1 MTRTPMRLA
10 ATALVA
16 GLLFGVGMGA
26 VPTTA
31 RASEDSDLQAKVE
44 QTSKSYNDAVDHLNK
59 VQKSMDDNQAKIDQL
74 NEELPKLRESAA
86 KSINSSYKLSQSS
99 GGVIDMLLS
108 ADNFNELISAMN
120 YLDIVAG
127 KNNDAMDKL
136 VSTQQ
141 KLEQTQDTLKAQKA
155 EAETAKDQAKSA
167 MDDAIAARKEAQE
180 QAAKELAAQRAEAQK
195 AVEEAQKAEK
205 DGQTTF
211 KTESGNTATVT
222 TPTAGNN
229 ASNSSN
235 NSNNSSNSNSNS
247 NSNGKASSDTS
258 NTDAVTWTA
267 RDKFVQEWTG
277 RINAYLAGSP
287 MAGHGKTFAEAAYD
301 NGVDPRYSPAIANV
315 ESSKGLYCF
324 KPYNAW
330 GWGSSGFIDWDSAI
344 RAHVAGLAS
353 GYGYTVSVTAAK
365 KYCPPNWQFWYSAV
379 LSNMNSI

>member
-1 MTRTPMRLA
+1 MRLA

-26 VPTTA
+26 LPATA
-31 RASEDSDLQAKVE
+31 QASEDSDLQAKVE
-44 QTSKSYNDAVDHLNK
+44 QTSKSYNDAVAHLNK
-59 VQKSMDDNQAKIDQL
+59 VQKSMDDNQAKIDEL
-74 NEELPKLRESAA
+74 NQELPKLRESAA

-127 KNNDAMDKL
+127 KNNDAMDRL
-136 VSTQQ
+136 VSAQE

-155 EAETAKDQAKSA
+155 EAETAKDSAKSA

-180 QAAKELAAQRAEAQK
+180 KAAKELAAQQAEAQK
-195 AVEEAQKAEK
+195 AVEDAQKAEK

-222 TPTAGNN
+222 TPTASDSG
-229 ASNSSN
+229 SNSGDSG
-235 NSNNSSNSNSNS
+235 SAESGSGSS
-247 NSNGKASSDTS
+247 SSSGGPSAATP
-258 NTDAVTWTA
+258 NTGAVTWTA
-267 RDKFVQEWTG
+267 RDQFVQKWAS
-277 RINAYLAGSP
+277 RIDAYLAGSP

-330 GWGSSGFIDWDSAI
+330 GWGSSGFSDWDSAI
-344 RAHVAGLAS
+344 RSHVAGLAS

>member
-1 MTRTPMRLA
+1 MRLA

-108 ADNFNELISAMN
+108 ADNFNELVSAMN

-136 VSTQQ
+136 VSAQE
-141 KLEQTQDTLKAQKA
+141 KLQETQDTLKAQKA
-155 EAETAKDQAKSA
+155 EAETAKDNAKSA

-229 ASNSSN
+229 NSTSSSSSS
-235 NSNNSSNSNSNS
+235 SNNSSNGSSS
-247 NSNGKASSDTS
+247 SGSSDTS
-258 NTDAVTWTA
+258 NTSAVTWTA

-301 NGVDPRYSPAIANV
+301 SGVDPRYSPAIANV

-330 GWGSSGFIDWDSAI
+330 GWGSSGFSDWDSAI

>member
-1 MTRTPMRLA
+1 MRLA

-16 GLLFGVGMGA
+16 GLLFGVGMGT

-108 ADNFNELISAMN
+108 ADNFNELVSAMN

-136 VSTQQ
+136 VSAQE
-141 KLEQTQDTLKAQKA
+141 KLQETQDTLKAQKA
-155 EAETAKDQAKSA
+155 EAETAKDNAKSA

-229 ASNSSN
+229 NSTSSSSSS
-235 NSNNSSNSNSNS
+235 SNNSSNGSSS
-247 NSNGKASSDTS
+247 SGSSDTS
-258 NTDAVTWTA
+258 NTSAVTWTA

-301 NGVDPRYSPAIANV
+301 SGVDPRYSPAIANV

-330 GWGSSGFIDWDSAI
+330 GWGSSGFSDWDSAI